1 MTPELTPDLRQAV
14 HQASGNQPLRLIDPE
29 TNTVY
34 VLVPAEQYDRS
45 QAELH
50 AAQDALS
57 DTYAAQ
63 TEAALRAGWGQ
74 PEMSQYDHY
83 DENQK
88 SWDIILGGRPRTTVE
103 NQ

>member
-14 HQASGNQPLRLIDPE
+14 HQISGNQPLRVIDPE

-34 VLVPAEQYDRS
+34 VLVPAEQYDGTL
-45 QAELH
+45 AELH
-50 AAQDALS
+50 ADQGALS

-63 TEAALRAGWGQ
+63 TEAAVRAGWGQ
-74 PEMSQYDHY
+74 PEMSQYDNY

-88 SWDIILGGRPRTTVE
+88 SWDTFFGG
-103 NQ
+103 